1 MISRL
6 AAVFSLVFLSSLF
19 YQCGQ
24 PMPPMGG
31 LKDTLPPVLIKAN
44 PRDSAVNVKGNKIT
58 IEFNEY
64 IQLQGLQQQLVVTP
78 VPLVQPI
85 IESKLKVVTIKLK
98 DTLQPNTTYSI
109 NFGNALQDINEN
121 NPLQNFTYVFSTGSH
136 IDTGKLSGRVVLA
149 ETGKADST
157 LLVVMHRNLADSAFS
172 TVKPVYLAR
181 MNKEGFFAFRYLV
194 PGRYN
199 VFAIRDQDGGLKFD
213 SPSET
218 IAFLDSVVTITA
230 QTEPIKL
237 YAFTETLIDYKPP
250 LSGSPKVPAA
260 KDDRRLRY
268 QPNLENGTL
277 DVLGDLKVKFERKP
291 TKFDSSR
298 IRLTDE
304 KFERIS
310 GYHMVL
316 DSSTV
321 KINYDWKMGTKYSLF
336 LDKGLAEDSLGNGLL
351 KNDTLKF
358 ETKKESDYGSLAIR
372 TSGLDTNAHPV
383 LLFYVGDELKRS
395 VPLTVNRINI
405 PLIPPGE
412 YELRVLF
419 DKNRNGIWDTG
430 NFKEKKQPEIVTPR
444 KQKMNIRPNWDNEVE
459 INLQEV
465 INQG

>member
-6 AAVFSLVFLSSLF
+6 VAFFSLVFLGLLF

-31 LKDTLPPVLIKAN
+31 LKDSLPPVLVRAN
-44 PRDSAVNVKGNKIT
+44 PGDSAINVKGNKIT

-78 VPLVQPI
+78 VPIIQPV

-109 NFGNALQDINEN
+109 NFGDALQDINEN
-121 NPLQNFTYVFSTGSH
+121 NPLRNFTYVFSTGAY

-157 LLVVMHRNLADSAFS
+157 LVVVLQRNLNDSAFS
-172 TVKPVYLAR
+172 TVRPVYLAR
-181 MNKEGFFAFRYLV
+181 MNKEGFFNLRYLV

-199 VFAIRDQDGGLKFD
+199 VFALRDQDGGLKFD
-213 SPSET
+213 SPSES
-218 IAFLDSVVTITA
+218 IAFLDSVITVTA
-230 QTEPIKL
+230 QTAPLKL
-237 YAFTETLIDYKPP
+237 YAFTETLKDFKP
-250 LSGSPKVPAA
+250 LTSTLPKVPAS

-268 QPNLENGTL
+268 QPNLDNGSL

-291 TKFDSSR
+291 VKFDTTKV
-298 IRLTDE
+298 RLTDE
-304 KFERIS
+304 KFQQLS
-310 GYHMVL
+310 GYNLTL
-316 DSSTV
+316 DSSTM
-321 KINYDWKMGTKYSLF
+321 KISYNWKMGTKYSLF
-336 LDKGLAEDSLGNGLL
+336 LEKGLAEDSLGNGLL
-351 KNDTLKF
+351 KNDTLRF
-358 ETKKESDYGSLAIR
+358 DTKKESDYGSLAIR
-372 TSGLDTNAHPV
+372 ITNLDTNAHPV
-383 LLFYVGDELKRS
+383 LLFYLGEELKRS
-395 VPLTVNRINI
+395 VPLNVNRITI
-405 PLIPPGE
+405 PLVQPGE
-412 YELRVLF
+412 YEFRVLF
-419 DKNRNGIWDTG
+419 DNNGNGVWDTG